1 MLLLHLNPVYLLM
14 DSEQVSMQWNK
25 VHLSLC
31 SICKLHRPTPVTR
44 QHRFSMYSGI
54 SLGSGGGGGEVVGW
68 VLHAGKPSICWHMNM
83 YVIPIDCTGESI
95 C

>member
-14 DSEQVSMQWNK
+14 DSEQVSMQWNR
-25 VHLSLC
+25 VHLS

-54 SLGSGGGGGEVVGW
+54 LLGSGGGGGEVVGW

-83 YVIPIDCTGESI
+83 YVIPIDCTGKSI